1 MPVFEAFRLA
11 LQTIRAQ
18 KLKSGF
24 SLLGVFIGVA
34 SLIAAW
40 SIVNGVNRYMTEKFA
55 QTLYGVNTFQLRRR
69 PMFAANVPDSVWR
82 AWRRRPRIKFS
93 DAEAVT
99 AALTMPVVT
108 AWQSDD
114 NGSVFY
120 GGKEARDIQL
130 VAASE
135 RYFEIKNLRIAI
147 GRPFTAQENRSGVPV
162 AVLGDAVAK
171 RLFVD
176 RAPLERTVRIGG
188 IGYRVIGVVEKQG
201 SVLGFPLDRFVV
213 VPAFAPAQS
222 LVNPPG
228 VVDALLVKARSEVEM
243 REAMEVAEGVM
254 RSRRHLRPNQDNNF
268 VLDTS
273 EGVQRFWAGISRI
286 LVVVLPGVVIV
297 SLVIGGIV
305 IMNIMLMSVAE
316 RTREIGL
323 RKSLGARRRDV
334 LRQFL
339 AESAALATVGAAFG
353 IVAGIGLTLLIN
365 AVSPLPASVSPA
377 SVVLG
382 VIMDGGGQ
390 HQNLED
396 ADPCRRR
403 PPVTIE
409 EARRL
414 EELPTIAFVVVDDNT
429 LADINFEGHTLSAI
443 NVRGRDADW
452 PMIEGGHIH
461 PGRSFSHLEDAA
473 NSHVA
478 VVNTKLAENLFG
490 QRDAIARRIKIGG
503 VPYDVVG
510 VYDPPPRLFG
520 DGDRPEVMIPH
531 GTFTKDLPY
540 FPGWMDMFVVPQDSV
555 SVERAIDDVTMA
567 MREKR
572 GLRPGQKNNF
582 DAITQDVYVQA
593 INSFTLVA
601 RVLMIVLSMV
611 GLLVGGIGV
620 VAIMMI
626 SVTER
631 TREIGVRK
639 ALGATRREILWQ
651 FLVEAATLTLV
662 GGIIGMA
669 VGWLV
674 SLVLAKA
681 TPVPS
686 YVPIGSVVLALCLA
700 AFTGLLFGILP
711 ARKAARLDPV
721 EALRYE

>member
-176 RAPLERTVRIGG
+176 RTPLERSVRIGG

-286 LVVVLPGVVIV
+286 LVVVLPGV
-297 SLVIGGIV
+297 GIV

-382 VIMDGGGQ
+382 VIMGAG
-390 HQNLED
+390 
-396 ADPCRRR
+396 
-403 PPVTIE
+403 
-409 EARRL
+409 
-414 EELPTIAFVVVDDNT
+414 
-429 LADINFEGHTLSAI
+429 
-443 NVRGRDADW
+443 
-452 PMIEGGHIH
+452 
-461 PGRSFSHLEDAA
+461 
-473 NSHVA
+473 
-478 VVNTKLAENLFG
+478 
-490 QRDAIARRIKIGG
+490 
-503 VPYDVVG
+503 VG
-510 VYDPPPRLFG
+510 VIAG
-520 DGDRPEVMIPH
+520 
-531 GTFTKDLPY
+531 
-540 FPGWMDMFVVPQDSV
+540 
-555 SVERAIDDVTMA
+555 
-567 MREKR
+567 
-572 GLRPGQKNNF
+572 
-582 DAITQDVYVQA
+582 VY
-593 INSFTLVA
+593 
-601 RVLMIVLSMV
+601 
-611 GLLVGGIGV
+611 
-620 VAIMMI
+620 
-626 SVTER
+626 
-631 TREIGVRK
+631 
-639 ALGATRREILWQ
+639 
-651 FLVEAATLTLV
+651 
-662 GGIIGMA
+662 
-669 VGWLV
+669 
-674 SLVLAKA
+674 
-681 TPVPS
+681 
-686 YVPIGSVVLALCLA
+686 
-700 AFTGLLFGILP
+700 P
-711 ARKAARLDPV
+711 ASRAARLDPIA
-721 EALRYE
+721 ALRQE